1 MKTYQADQIK
11 SIALLGNSG
20 SGKTTMATA
29 IMRLLRPPASVQ
41 GGQML
46 LDGKAQEVDVLFRRY
61 RDNSFGPVKT
71 RPNNK
76 LSKNDHQ

>member
-1 MKTYQADQIK
+1 MNTTKDILFCTWQERKRQAFQPWVR
-11 SIALLGNSG
+11 L
-20 SGKTTMATA
+20 ATDD
-29 IMRLLRPPASVQ
+29 LT
-41 GGQML
+41 L

-76 LSKNDHQ
+76 LSKNDHK

>member
-1 MKTYQADQIK
+1 MNTTKDILFGTWQERKRQAFQPWV
-11 SIALLGNSG
+11 
-20 SGKTTMATA
+20 
-29 IMRLLRPPASVQ
+29 RLETDDLT
-41 GGQML
+41 L